1 MAAGLAGEHS
11 KENIKTLD
19 FHADWGCAKEYME
32 LVSRAMQ
39 ISLNED
45 LVIATGSTVYAADA
59 VSELFAAHGLD
70 YRDYLDVAVK
80 AEQDGPVPFSAD
92 IGKLASIVGGI
103 PVTGFRRLVED
114 IAGVPA

>member
-1 MAAGLAGEHS
+1 
-11 KENIKTLD
+11 
-19 FHADWGCAKEYME
+19 ME